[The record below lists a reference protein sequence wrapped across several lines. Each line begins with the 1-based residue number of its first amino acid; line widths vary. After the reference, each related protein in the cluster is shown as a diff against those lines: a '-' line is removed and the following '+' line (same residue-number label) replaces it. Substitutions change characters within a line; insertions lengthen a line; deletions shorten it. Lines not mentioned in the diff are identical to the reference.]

1 MKKNKWNAT
10 QGLLQPL
17 GVSILQDSVNF
28 AVTIPCSRT
37 GQLYSCELVL
47 YNQKTGEETARITMQ
62 KEWCF
67 GNIGAVRLENFD
79 SKEFDYNYCIDGK
92 IVQDP
97 YAWQIIGREK
107 WGQEENPNIR
117 CRIPQV
123 GMQAETPL
131 VIPFSESFFY
141 KIHIRGFTMHRSSKV
156 KHKGTFL
163 GVIDKIP
170 YLKELGVKQLE
181 IMPMYEF
188 AERVS
193 VYQRFTPY
201 QDPNLNVNKPESKIN
216 YWGFG
221 KGNYFAPKASY
232 AVKNPVTECKEM
244 IHALHQ
250 AGIEVIMEMNF
261 DKSCGQ
267 SMMIDCIKY
276 WVREYHIDGFRFYGD
291 NVPMTALATDP
302 FLGNTKLIAEN
313 IQENEIYPEAQQSFC
328 HVASSNNEFLIH
340 ARCFLKGDA
349 GHTGGF
355 AHTSRQAPGK
365 IANVHYV
372 ANHDGFTLQDVLTYN
387 RKHNEANKEG
397 NRDGRMYE
405 FSWNCGT
412 EGPSR
417 KKAVKELR
425 EKLYRNA
432 LVMLFTAQ
440 GTPLLVSGDEFGAT
454 KKGNNNS
461 YCQDNEINWL
471 DWSLAEKNK
480 KRIELVKK
488 LVQFR
493 LQTNM
498 FHPSESIRAD
508 DYKACGYPDVSYHS
522 QLAWSHQF
530 EPESRILGILYC
542 NRYSKDDDN
551 GFFYSAFNM
560 HWEPQTFALPNLP
573 KGLRWR
579 MVVDTSLGD
588 SVEDI
593 FLDGE
598 ELLPGQKEV
607 EVSPRSILMLS
618 AHSE

>member
-1 MKKNKWNAT
+1 MKKNEWKAAK
-10 QGLLQPL
+10 GLLQPL
-17 GVSILQDSVNF
+17 GVSMLKNSTNF
-28 AVTIPCSRT
+28 AVTIPCNRT
-37 GQLYSCELVL
+37 GQLSSCELVL
-47 YNQKTGEETARITMQ
+47 YNQKNGNEVERIIIP

-67 GNIGAVRLENFD
+67 GNIGAIQIENFD
-79 SKEFDYNYCIDGK
+79 NSQFDYNFCIDGK
-92 IVQDP
+92 IIPDP
-97 YAWQIIGREK
+97 YAYQIIGREK
-107 WGQEENPNIR
+107 WGEEENENIR

-123 GMQAETPL
+123 PTQEEVPL
-131 VIPFSESFFY
+131 AIPLSESFFY

-163 GVIDKIP
+163 GVIEKIP
-170 YLKELGVKQLE
+170 YLKELGVKQLQ

-188 AERVS
+188 AES
-193 VYQRFTPY
+193 MPVYQKFTPF
-201 QDPNLNVNKPESKIN
+201 QEPSLSESKPEQKIN

-221 KGNYFAPKASY
+221 AGNYFAPKAAF
-232 AVKNPVTECKEM
+232 AVKNPVAECKDM
-244 IHALHQ
+244 VYALHQ
-250 AGIEVIMEMNF
+250 AGIEVIMEINF
-261 DKSCGQ
+261 DKLCGQ

-291 NVPMTALATDP
+291 NIPIAALATDP
-302 FLGNTKLIAEN
+302 FLGTTKLIAESVPEN
-313 IQENEIYPEAQQSFC
+313 IIYPDDGQSFC
-328 HVASSNNEFLIH
+328 HVASSTNDFLIH

-349 GHTGGF
+349 GHTAGF
-355 AHTSRQAPGK
+355 AFASRQAPGR
-365 IANVHYV
+365 IANVHYM
-372 ANHDGFTLQDVLTYN
+372 ANHDGFTLQDVFTYN

-397 NRDGRMYE
+397 NRDGGMYE

-417 KKAVKELR
+417 KKTVKELR
-425 EKLYRNA
+425 DKLYRNA

-440 GTPLLVSGDEFGAT
+440 GTPLLLSGDEFGAT

-471 DWSLAEKNK
+471 DWKLAEKNK
-480 KRIELVKK
+480 NRIELVKK

-493 LQTNM
+493 LQAQI

-542 NRYSKDDDN
+542 NRYSKEDDN

-573 KGLRWR
+573 KGLRWKKI
-579 MVVDTSLGD
+579 VDTSLGEA
-588 SVEDI
+588 VEDI
-593 FLDGE
+593 FLDEE

-607 EVSPRSILMLS
+607 EVNPRSILMLL
-618 AHSE
+618 AHAK